1 MNVLLLDK
9 DKKRLKTLVD
19 TLGDQ
24 DFNIVVE
31 KDGKEVMKHLLDDP
45 PELIISDFE
54 LPGGGIDLVNNI
66 LTLTKDQYPYVL
78 FLTEEE
84 EENYAVDS
92 LGPIPGD
99 FLLKP
104 LKKRELKARIAVA
117 ERTIALQSHLRD
129 SKGGRVDL
137 ALYDDMTNVLNR
149 QAVYERA
156 LAELNRAMREKIQ
169 VCLAMI
175 EVINHKDMESD
186 DKEDMSAQA
195 IRYVARAIRA
205 NVRMY
210 DLVGR
215 WIGSKFFLLL
225 PSLPKEHT
233 QAVIERIYTAITAV
247 RVKYGEGEM
256 LPIDIAIGYTWSTE
270 EAPAPLYVL
279 IEQANNA
286 LNEASKIEEGNR
298 TAAHQV
304 EKQKG

>member
-1 MNVLLLDK
+1 MKVLLLDK

-19 TLGDQ
+19 TLGNQ

-31 KDGKEVMKHLLDDP
+31 KDGKEVLKHLLDDP

-54 LPGGGIDLVNNI
+54 LPGGGIDLVNTI
-66 LTLTKDQYPYVL
+66 LTLTRDQYPYVL
-78 FLTEEE
+78 FMTEEE

-99 FLLKP
+99 FLVKP
-104 LKKRELKARIAVA
+104 LIKRELKARISVA
-117 ERTIALQSHLRD
+117 ERAIALQTHLRD
-129 SKGGRVDL
+129 TKGNRVDL
-137 ALYDDMTNVLNR
+137 ALYDEMTNVLNR

-169 VCLAMI
+169 VCLAML
-175 EVINHKDMESD
+175 EVVNHKDIESE
-186 DKEDMSAQA
+186 DKEEMATLA

-233 QAVIERIYTAITAV
+233 QAVIERIYTSISTV

-256 LPIDIAIGYTWSTE
+256 LPIEIAIGYTWSTE

-279 IEQANNA
+279 IEQANDA
-286 LNEASKIEEGNR
+286 LIEASNIEEGNR
-298 TAAHQV
+298 LVAYQE
-304 EKQKG
+304 EKK

>member
-1 MNVLLLDK
+1 MRVLLLDK
-9 DKKRLKTLVD
+9 DKKRLKMLVD
-19 TLGDQ
+19 GLGDQ

-66 LTLTKDQYPYVL
+66 LTLNRDQYPYVL
-78 FLTEEE
+78 FMTEEE
-84 EENYAVDS
+84 EESYAIDS

-99 FLLKP
+99 FLVKP
-104 LKKRELKARIAVA
+104 LKKRELKARISVA
-117 ERTIALQSHLRD
+117 ERTIALQVHLRD
-129 SKGGRVDL
+129 TKGTRVDL
-137 ALYDDMTNVLNR
+137 ALYDEMTNVLNR

-169 VCLAMI
+169 VCLVML
-175 EVINHKDMESD
+175 EVINHKDIESD
-186 DKEDMSAQA
+186 DEEGLAVQA

-225 PSLPKEHT
+225 PSLPKDHT

-256 LPIDIAIGYTWSTE
+256 LPIDIAVGYTWSTE
-270 EAPAPLYVL
+270 DAPAPLYVL
-279 IEQANNA
+279 IEQANDA
-286 LNEASKIEEGNR
+286 LNEASKVEEGHR
-298 TAAHQV
+298 IVAYQA
-304 EKQKG
+304 EKK

>member
-1 MNVLLLDK
+1 MKVLLLDK
-9 DKKRLKTLVD
+9 DKKRLKMLVD
-19 TLGDQ
+19 SLGDQ

-31 KDGKEVMKHLLDDP
+31 KDGKEVMKHLLDDSP

-66 LTLTKDQYPYVL
+66 LTLNRDQYPYVL
-78 FLTEEE
+78 FVTEEE
-84 EENYAVDS
+84 EESYAIDS

-99 FLLKP
+99 FLVKP
-104 LKKRELKARIAVA
+104 LNKRELKARISVA
-117 ERTIALQSHLRD
+117 ERAIALQVHLRD
-129 SKGGRVDL
+129 TKGNRVDL
-137 ALYDDMTNVLNR
+137 ALYDEMTSVLNR

-169 VCLAMI
+169 VCLVML
-175 EVINHKDMESD
+175 EVINHKDIPSD
-186 DKEDMSAQA
+186 DEEGVAVQA

-256 LPIDIAIGYTWSTE
+256 LPIDIAVGYTWSTE

-279 IEQANNA
+279 IEQANDA
-286 LNEASKIEEGNR
+286 LNEASKVEEGNR
-298 TAAHQV
+298 IVAYQA
-304 EKQKG
+304 EKK